1 MEPNLLSLSKPKRSV
16 LANMG
21 INHSLS
27 KLWVTP
33 SFLLLST
40 HDFFFFPSLFFL
52 PNHLSVLWFELLHT
66 PASISIKER
75 FGTQEHLPPICMRDK
90 KKKKNGA
97 QELKRYLWSLWVGGC
112 ARDRRLQV
120 WNYVLFTFFGFWYY
134 KIMVAVKIWFF
145 TQMGQNI

>member
-33 SFLLLST
+33 SYLLLST
-40 HDFFFFPSLFFL
+40 HDFFFPFSLLPPKSPICPVIWTPSHPSLNIDQIKIWNSRTFAAD
-52 PNHLSVLWFELLHT
+52 LHE
-66 PASISIKER
+66 I
-75 FGTQEHLPPICMRDK
+75 LK
-90 KKKKNGA
+90 KKKKGA

-112 ARDRRLQV
+112 AKDRRLQV
-120 WNYVLFTFFGFWYY
+120 WNCVLFIFFGFWYY
-134 KIMVAVKIWFF
+134 KIMVAMKIGFF